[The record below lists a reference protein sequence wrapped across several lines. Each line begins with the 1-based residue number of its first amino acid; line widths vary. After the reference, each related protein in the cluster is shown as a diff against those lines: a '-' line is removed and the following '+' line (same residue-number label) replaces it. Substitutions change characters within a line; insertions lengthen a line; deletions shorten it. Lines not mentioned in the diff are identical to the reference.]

1 MIYPTNQHQ
10 PDGNRAA
17 FTLQFPG
24 LDSSPRSLVP
34 SAPVPQPKAKRN
46 GVTVPLASTNNSAS
60 GLTVKSCGGQEVHVD
75 LAKDSDEE
83 NCKAPDTGSKKDP
96 EKDKEGFDHT
106 RLYFYPPGKGPK
118 QAPDLTA
125 WVCRWCPKEY
135 ALSAGLKALKLS
147 NKIIR
152 PKREEQWFLALKTV
166 NKEDKDK
173 VKVKVVKHIEADI
186 VEVSDDLGLSDQEVD
201 ADDAEEGLVE
211 PGWKWNTGDDDSG
224 ECDVTNMGFTLKKI
238 DYICHQIASSP
249 QKQAKWKLW
258 AANQKQ
264 PIRGLIGGYGI
275 RWNIALNSRQ
285 RAWEG
290 RRVIKQLLDNK
301 DDSTS

>member
-1 MIYPTNQHQ
+1 M
-10 PDGNRAA
+10 
-17 FTLQFPG
+17 
-24 LDSSPRSLVP
+24 
-34 SAPVPQPKAKRN
+34 AK
-46 GVTVPLASTNNSAS
+46 
-60 GLTVKSCGGQEVHVD
+60 
-75 LAKDSDEE
+75 
-83 NCKAPDTGSKKDP
+83 
-96 EKDKEGFDHT
+96 
-106 RLYFYPPGKGPK
+106 
-118 QAPDLTA
+118 
-125 WVCRWCPKEY
+125 
-135 ALSAGLKALKLS
+135 AGLKALKLS

-224 ECDVTNMGFTLKKI
+224 ECDVTNMGFTLKKVGLNSSCLKIYRANFLKKFCTTTPYQI

-275 RWNIALNSRQ
+275 RWNIALDSRQ

-301 DDSTS
+301 DDRCAQGQSAGGHFFKLYEMSAKEWEGVRRLNVVLKVTQTSFNIHISVIWAS

>member
-135 ALSAGLKALKLS
+135 ALSGESYYNLKCHRDWA
-147 NKIIR
+147 IIKKQICAACLGQLEAINSGGNFSR
-152 PKREEQWFLALKTV
+152 TAARIHTG
-166 NKEDKDK
+166 K
-173 VKVKVVKHIEADI
+173 VKEH
-186 VEVSDDLGLSDQEVD
+186 
-201 ADDAEEGLVE
+201 
-211 PGWKWNTGDDDSG
+211 PTGAG
-224 ECDVTNMGFTLKKI
+224 AL
-238 DYICHQIASSP
+238 IAYTT
-249 QKQAKWKLW
+249 
-258 AANQKQ
+258 
-264 PIRGLIGGYGI
+264 RV
-275 RWNIALNSRQ
+275 IALAPSR
-285 RAWEG
+285 RLSPPCG
-290 RRVIKQLLDNK
+290 VRLCDPLL
-301 DDSTS
+301 